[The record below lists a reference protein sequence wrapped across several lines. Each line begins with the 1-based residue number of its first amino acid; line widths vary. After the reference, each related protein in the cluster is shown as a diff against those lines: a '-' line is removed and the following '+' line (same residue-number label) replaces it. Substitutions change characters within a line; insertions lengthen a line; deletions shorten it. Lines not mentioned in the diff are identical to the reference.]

1 MPQSN
6 PSGNFAHAAMRIF
19 AASEHESLRV
29 IAHAAARAGAA
40 EAAALARSYADL
52 CKKTFAPPFPLLWP
66 RRTAGAALRVVVLLP
81 VEANEQMRSA
91 TRALLALPRELFDLL
106 LATVGRKSPAVVAA
120 LGDAAANI
128 AELPPSPDMTVAK
141 AVAARDPDVL
151 IDMNGL
157 AAAAGP
163 LLAVRPARALWSL
176 GHPAAHLPPLVDRAV
191 ADAEALLAA
200 LRTLTA
206 TVRNAPECPV
216 SAAELANTWAEGV
229 RAQQQGEHL
238 RARNAYA
245 QVLALQPEFAPAHY
259 LWGILARDAGDVGGA
274 GRAFAAAV
282 SAAPDYVDAR
292 LAAARLATQQGDAD
306 TAVALC
312 EGGLALAPRNVL
324 ILRALG
330 LAHLARG
337 DGGAAAMAFERAL
350 AEDPIHADTLYNL
363 GVALQKRRSLSDA
376 VRAYR
381 QALAIQPDL
390 IAALFNLGVANQE
403 NGSDDAAIAAYEAV
417 LRTDA
422 LHVAAYAN
430 LGAVLFASGRFEAW
444 RENFRRFEA
453 TCPRALPLAVQ
464 ALEVAQFDGDFRKVD
479 RYLQG
484 LATNQFVAT
493 DDVELVDCLEQ
504 LNYLLLF
511 FDVRPDTILD
521 FARAY
526 DAAAK
531 RVYGEPLPRT
541 PRRRPGRLRIGYL
554 SADLRDHVMGKM
566 MWQAVQH
573 HDRSRFEISFY
584 SLVHDADEWTERF
597 RGAGD
602 RFEVIADLSERVA
615 ALRIAQDDLDILV
628 DLSTHTKGARP
639 GILAFKPARVQITH
653 VACAGSVG
661 LSAVDFKLTDHYADV
676 AANQSFHLDTLLPM
690 EGCVYPFRYVAP
702 ASSYPF
708 SRTGL
713 GIAPATIVIGA
724 FISALKLSQRCLG
737 LWRAVLERIPQAKLA
752 FSPFSPAMQKSY
764 VQIAAAAGIAAD
776 RILFVPQGRN
786 EAENQSRYA
795 LVDFVLDP
803 MPYGG
808 VNGTLEALAMAVP
821 VVTLVGQ
828 RHAERTGYSM
838 LVNLGVTDT
847 IANNESEYVSVAA
860 RLATD
865 SAFIGRVRTAI
876 RAGLANSALTD
887 MSRHTR
893 SLEAAYETALSLRCS
908 PAPPKPLPSAPQTPG
923 TQAP

>member
-1 MPQSN
+1 MVDSKPT
-6 PSGNFAHAAMRIF
+6 GNFAQDATRVF
-19 AASEHESLRV
+19 APSEHESLRV
-29 IAHAAARAGAA
+29 IAHAAANAGAA
-40 EAAALARSYADL
+40 EAAALVRSYAEL
-52 CKKTFAPPFPLLWP
+52 CKSTFVSPFPLLWP
-66 RRTAGAALRVVVLLP
+66 RRTAGLSLRVVALLP
-81 VEANEQMRSA
+81 GGTNEQARGVI
-91 TRALLALPRELFDLL
+91 RALLALPQEAFDLL
-106 LATVGRKSPAVVAA
+106 LATIGPKSPDVMAALGNAAVKVAA
-120 LGDAAANI
+120 LPAW
-128 AELPPSPDMTVAK
+128 PDMAVAK

-163 LLAVRPARALWSL
+163 FLAVRPARAIWALD
-176 GHPAAHLPPLVDRAV
+176 HPAAHVPPLVDRRV
-191 ADAEALLAA
+191 ADAEDLVSA
-200 LRTLTA
+200 LRTATA
-206 TVRNAPECPV
+206 SAHSAPVCPI
-216 SAAELANTWAEGV
+216 SAADLAKNWEEGV
-229 RAQQQGEHL
+229 RQQQQGEHL

-245 QVLALQPEFAPAHY
+245 RVLALQPEFAPAHY
-259 LWGILARDAGDVGGA
+259 LSGIVARDAGDGSSA
-274 GRAFAAAV
+274 SRAFAAAV

-292 LAAARLATQQGDAD
+292 VAAARLATQQGDAD

-312 EGGLALAPRNVL
+312 EDGLARAPHNVTMM
-324 ILRALG
+324 RALG

-337 DGGAAAMAFERAL
+337 DGAAAATAFERAL
-350 AEDPIHADTLYNL
+350 SVDPNDADTLYNL
-363 GVALQKRRSLSDA
+363 GVAMQKRRSLSHA
-376 VRAYR
+376 VHAYR
-381 QALAIQPDL
+381 QALAIKPDL
-390 IAALFNLGVANQE
+390 IAAQFNLGVANQE
-403 NGSDDAAIAAYEAV
+403 NGSDDAAIAAYEEV
-417 LRTDA
+417 LRRDA
-422 LHVAAYAN
+422 RHVPAYAN

-444 RENFRRFEA
+444 RENFRRFETA
-453 TCPRALPLAVQ
+453 CPRALPLAVQ
-464 ALEVAQFDGDFRKVD
+464 ALEVAQYHGDFRKVD
-479 RYLQG
+479 RYLEG
-484 LATNQFVAT
+484 LAGNQFVAI

-511 FDVRPDTILD
+511 FDVQPQTVLN

-541 PRRRPGRLRIGYL
+541 GTRRPGRVRVGYL

-573 HDRSRFEISFY
+573 HDRSRFDIRFY

-615 ALRIAQDDLDILV
+615 ALRIAEDDLDILV

-661 LSAVDFKLTDHYADV
+661 LSAVDFKLTDRYADV
-676 AANQSFHLDTLLPM
+676 AANQTFHLDTLLPM
-690 EGCVYPFRYVAP
+690 EGCVYPYRHVAP

-708 SRTGL
+708 TRTAL
-713 GIAPATIVIGA
+713 GISPATIVIGA
-724 FISALKLSQRCLG
+724 FVTALKLSQRCLA
-737 LWRAVLERIPQAKLA
+737 LWRAVLDRIPQAKLA
-752 FSPFSPAMQKSY
+752 FSPFNPAMQRSY
-764 VQIAAAAGIAAD
+764 LQIAGAAGIAAD
-776 RILFVPQGRN
+776 RILFVPQGRS
-786 EAENQSRYA
+786 EAENQSRYE

-808 VNGTLEALAMAVP
+808 VNGTLEALAMSVP

-847 IANNESEYVSVAA
+847 IANSESEYVSVAA

-865 SAFIGRVRTAI
+865 PAFMARVRTAI
-876 RAGLANSALTD
+876 RGGLVNSALTD
-887 MSRHTR
+887 MPRHTR
-893 SLEAAYETALSLRCS
+893 ALEAAYETAISLRSS
-908 PAPPKPLPSAPQTPG
+908 PAPTESRASAPQMPG
-923 TQAP
+923 MQAP

>member
-1 MPQSN
+1 MVQST
-6 PSGNFAHAAMRIF
+6 PTGNFAHAATRTF

-29 IAHAAARAGAA
+29 IAHAAASVGAA
-40 EAAALARSYADL
+40 EAAALARSYAEL
-52 CKKTFAPPFPLLWP
+52 CKKSFAPPFPLLWP
-66 RRTAGAALRVVVLLP
+66 RRTAGVALRVVVLLP
-81 VEANEQMRSA
+81 VETNDQMRSA
-91 TRALLALPRELFDLL
+91 IRALLALPHEAFDLL
-106 LATVGRKSPAVVAA
+106 LATVGPKSPDVVAV
-120 LGDAAANI
+120 LGDAAAKV
-128 AELPPSPDMTVAK
+128 AVLPAWPDMSVAK

-157 AAAAGP
+157 AAAAAP
-163 LLAVRPARALWSL
+163 FLAVRPARALWSL
-176 GHPAAHLPPLVDRAV
+176 GHPAAHVPPLVDLAV
-191 ADAEALLAA
+191 ADAEDLLAA
-200 LRTLTA
+200 LRTLTT

-216 SAAELANTWAEGV
+216 SAADLAKTWEEGV
-229 RAQQQGEHL
+229 RAQQHGEHL
-238 RARNAYA
+238 RARHAYA
-245 QVLALQPEFAPAHY
+245 QVLALQPESAPAHY
-259 LWGILARDAGDVGGA
+259 LSGIVARDAGDVGGA
-274 GRAFAAAV
+274 SRAFAAAV

-292 LAAARLATQQGDAD
+292 LAAVRLATQQGDTD
-306 TAVALC
+306 TAVAMC
-312 EGGLALAPRNVL
+312 EDGLAQAPRNVM

-337 DGGAAAMAFERAL
+337 DGVAAAMVFERAL
-350 AEDPIHADTLYNL
+350 ALDPRDADTLYNL

-381 QALAIQPDL
+381 QALAINPDL
-390 IAALFNLGVANQE
+390 IAAQFNLGVANQE
-403 NGSDDAAIAAYEAV
+403 NGSHDAAIAAYEAV
-417 LRTDA
+417 LRIDPR
-422 LHVAAYAN
+422 HVAAYAN

-464 ALEVAQFDGDFRKVD
+464 ALEVAQHQGDFRKVD
-479 RYLQG
+479 QYLAG
-484 LATNQFVAT
+484 LAANQFVAT
-493 DDVELVDCLEQ
+493 DEVELVDCLEQ

-511 FDVRPDTILD
+511 FDVRPETVLN

-531 RVYGEPLPRT
+531 RVYGEPLPRPAT
-541 PRRRPGRLRIGYL
+541 RRPGRLRIGYL

-584 SLVHDADEWTERF
+584 SLVHEADEWTDRF

-602 RFEVIADLSERVA
+602 RFEVIADVSERVA
-615 ALRIAQDDLDILV
+615 ALRMAQDDLDILV

-661 LSAVDFKLTDHYADV
+661 LSAVDFKLTDRYADV
-676 AANQSFHLDTLLPM
+676 AANQSFHVDTLLPM

-708 SRTGL
+708 TRTGL

-724 FISALKLSQRCLG
+724 FISALKLSQRCLV

-752 FSPFSPAMQKSY
+752 FSPFSPAVQKSY
-764 VQIAAAAGIAAD
+764 LQIAAAAGIAAD

-786 EAENQSRYA
+786 EAENQSRYE

-838 LVNLGVTDT
+838 LVNLGVTET
-847 IANNESEYVSVAA
+847 IASSESEYVSLAT

-865 SAFIGRVRTAI
+865 ATFMGRVRAAI
-876 RAGLANSALTD
+876 RAGLANSTLTD
-887 MSRHTR
+887 MPRHTR
-893 SLEAAYETALSLRCS
+893 ALEAAYETALSLRCS
-908 PAPPKPLPSAPQTPG
+908 PAPPTPLPSAPQMPG